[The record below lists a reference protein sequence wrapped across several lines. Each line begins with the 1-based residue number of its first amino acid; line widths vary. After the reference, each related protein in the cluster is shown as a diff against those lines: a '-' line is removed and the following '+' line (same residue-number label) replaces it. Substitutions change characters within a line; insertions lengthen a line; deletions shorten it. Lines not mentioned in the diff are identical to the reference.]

1 MKKILCVIFT
11 MIILTG
17 SVSAAFGETESA
29 GKSFSDVRSTNW
41 AYESVNAMS
50 QRGVLAGYPD
60 GTFKP
65 NSTVTYGQFIKMAL
79 IGATKEDIGNSSTG
93 NWAQGYYNKAI
104 ELQYFSQASID
115 KSKLNNNIPRG
126 DMALIISNI
135 LGDTKIENYDK
146 LEQSIS
152 DVNSTTKNDYDIIK
166 AYATGILTGYED
178 GTFKPNGTLTRAEA
192 VTVIYRLVDESKRVL
207 PSQNT
212 TAEVKTNV
220 AEVIQNKDTLLD
232 DSNHVDRYLTKVTCY
247 KIIKD
252 ATPYNFELKQ
262 RFDIKSINT
271 TYRAK
276 LYLMKDNKV
285 MEHLSGSPNPDKTM
299 SFIYEADITQMD
311 YIVCVPS
318 DADQAKTGET
328 VEALLIVNPFKK

>member
-1 MKKILCVIFT
+1 
-11 MIILTG
+11 MIILIG
-17 SVSAAFGETESA
+17 SVAAAYGDTGSA
-29 GKSFSDVRSTNW
+29 GKSFSDVKSTNW
-41 AYESVNAMS
+41 AYESVNTMS
-50 QRGVLAGYPD
+50 QRGVLVGYPD

-65 NSTVTYGQFIKMAL
+65 NNTVTYGQFIKMAL

-93 NWAQGYYNKAI
+93 NWAEGYYNKAL

-135 LGDTKIENYDK
+135 LGDTKIENYDT
-146 LEQSIS
+146 LEQGIN

-192 VTVIYRLVDESKRVL
+192 VTVIYRLVDENKRVL

-220 AEVIQNKDTLLD
+220 AEVIKNKDTLLD
-232 DSNHVDRYLTKVTCY
+232 DSNQVDKYLDNVTCY
-247 KIIKD
+247 RIIKD
-252 ATPYNFELKQ
+252 ATPYNFTLDK
-262 RFDIKSINT
+262 RYDVTGINT
-271 TYRAK
+271 TFGAN
-276 LYLMKDNKV
+276 LYLMKDNKIV
-285 MEHLSGSPNPDKTM
+285 EHLSGSPNEDKTM
-299 SFIYEADITQMD
+299 GYIYHVDISQMD
-311 YIVCVPS
+311 YIVCVPF
-318 DADQAKTGET
+318 DADEAKAGET

>member
-1 MKKILCVIFT
+1 MIFT
-11 MIILTG
+11 LIIVVG
-17 SVSAAFGETESA
+17 SVSAAFGDTSSA
-29 GKSFSDVRSTNW
+29 GKSFSDIKASNW

-50 QRGVLAGYPD
+50 QKGILAGYPD
-60 GTFKP
+60 GTFKQS
-65 NSTVTYGQFIKMAL
+65 NTVTYGQFIKMAL

-93 NWAQGYYNKAI
+93 NWAEGYYNKAL

-146 LEQSIS
+146 LEQGIS

-166 AYATGILTGYED
+166 AYESGILTGYED

-192 VTVIYRLVDESKRVL
+192 VTVIHRLVDESKRVL

-220 AEVIQNKDTLLD
+220 SEVIQNKDTLLD
-232 DSNHVDRYLTKVTCY
+232 DSNQVDKYLTNVTCY
-247 KIIKD
+247 RIIKD
-252 ATPYNFELKQ
+252 ATPYNFKLTQ
-262 RFDIKSINT
+262 RFDVTAINS
-271 TYRAK
+271 TYATNM
-276 LYLMKDNKV
+276 YLMKDNKIA
-285 MEHLSGSPNPDKTM
+285 ETLAGGSKPDKTM
-299 SFIYEADITQMD
+299 SYIYHVDITQMD
-311 YIVCVPS
+311 YIVCVPF
-318 DADQAKTGET
+318 DADEAKAGDT
-328 VEALLIVNPFKK
+328 VEALLIINPFKK

>member
-1 MKKILCVIFT
+1 

-17 SVSAAFGETESA
+17 SVSAAYGDTGSA

-50 QRGVLAGYPD
+50 QKGILTGYPD

-65 NSTVTYGQFIKMAL
+65 NNTVTYGQFIKMAL

-93 NWAQGYYNKAI
+93 NWAEGYYNKAL

-115 KSKLNNNIPRG
+115 KSKLNSNIPRG
-126 DMALIISNI
+126 DMALIISKI
-135 LGDTKIENYDK
+135 LGDIKIENYNA
-146 LEQSIS
+146 LEQGIS
-152 DVNSTTKNDYDIIK
+152 DVNYTTKNDYDIIK
-166 AYATGILTGYED
+166 SYASGILTGYED
-178 GTFKPNGTLTRAEA
+178 GTFKPDGTLTRAEA

-220 AEVIQNKDTLLD
+220 AEVIQNKDTFLD
-232 DSNHVDRYLTKVTCY
+232 DAKQVNIYLSHVTCY
-247 KIIKD
+247 RVIKD
-252 ATPYNFELKQ
+252 ATPYNFTLDQ
-262 RFDIKSINT
+262 RYDVTGINS

-276 LYLMKDNKV
+276 IYLMKDNKIV
-285 MEHLSGSPNPDKTM
+285 EQLSGSPNPDKTM
-299 SFIYEADITQMD
+299 GYIYHVDITQMD

-318 DADQAKTGET
+318 DADRAKAGET